1 MYLSR
6 WRGYSLLFMQYKIP
20 VHIENEDKIF
30 LNLSIRQMVIIMIFW
45 GIGYAIFKSLEPQ
58 VGGGIA
64 LFPGGAV
71 AFIGVVIALFKHS
84 EMTFLP
90 FVFNLLRSNINAGS
104 RTWGRWTD
112 SYPNLEIGYVR
123 PIDAISE
130 KKVISKTSQEAFD
143 SVEDKLKHL

>member
-1 MYLSR
+1 
-6 WRGYSLLFMQYKIP
+6 MQYKIP

-30 LNLSIRQMVIIMIFW
+30 LNLSIRQMVIIMVFW

-58 VGGGIA
+58 LGGGIA
-64 LFPGGAV
+64 LIPSGAV
-71 AFIGVVIALFKHS
+71 ALVGVIIALFKHS

-90 FVFNLLRSNINAGS
+90 FVFNLIRMNINSGS
-104 RTWGRWTD
+104 RTWWKGTD
-112 SYPNLEIGYVR
+112 SYGNLEIWFVR

-130 KKVISKTSQEAFD
+130 KKVLSKTSHEAFN